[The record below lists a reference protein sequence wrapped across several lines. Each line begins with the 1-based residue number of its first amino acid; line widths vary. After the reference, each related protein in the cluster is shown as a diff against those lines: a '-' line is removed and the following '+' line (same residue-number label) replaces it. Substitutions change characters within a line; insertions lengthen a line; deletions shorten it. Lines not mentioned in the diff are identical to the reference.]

1 MISEFT
7 LIQSIKD
14 AITTMHGHVLCGIGD
29 DCAVL
34 EKDAK
39 TVSLITTDV
48 LVEGIH
54 FDLNYFS
61 FIDLGK
67 KALSVNLS
75 DIAAM
80 AGSPVAAFVTLGIPK
95 PVTESNII
103 DLYTG
108 FSHVAG
114 EFGVAIAGGDLS
126 VSLGPFFVSLTVLGE
141 AAKNAYK
148 LRSAAIVGDGIYV
161 SGNLGSAAVG
171 LALCEKRRKVE
182 NSFVQ
187 AFKNPRPRLYL
198 AKILADFP
206 QVHAAIDLSDGLVQD
221 LSHVMR
227 ASGVAAK
234 LDLSAIPT
242 EPDFVAMCQKLKLDP
257 VATLLSGG
265 EDYQLC
271 FTMDDAVFADL
282 KKRLEERKIKV
293 TRIGDVVGSRRDVA
307 SSGDAMAFVTVFDAN
322 GQEVH
327 LKKNGFDH
335 FA

>member
-1 MISEFT
+1 MISEFS

-14 AITTMHGHVLCGIGD
+14 TITTTNSHVICGIGD
-29 DCAVL
+29 DCAVI
-34 EKDAK
+34 EKDDK

-54 FDLNYFS
+54 FDLKYFS

-95 PVTESNII
+95 HVTESNIA
-103 DLYTG
+103 DLYKG
-108 FSHVAG
+108 FVHVAS
-114 EFGVAIAGGDLS
+114 EFGVTIVGGDIS
-126 VSLGPFFVSLTVLGE
+126 SSPGPFFVNLTVLGE
-141 AAKNAYK
+141 SAKNSYK
-148 LRSAAIVGDGIYV
+148 LRSRALAGDGIYV

-171 LALCEKRRKVE
+171 FALCEKHYNVE
-182 NSFVQ
+182 NGFVQ
-187 AFKNPRPRLYL
+187 AFKNPKPCLYL

-227 ASGVAAK
+227 ASGVAAN
-234 LDLSAIPT
+234 LDLREIPT
-242 EPDFVAMCQKLKLDP
+242 EPDFVETCQKLKLDP
-257 VATLLSGG
+257 IETLLSGG

-271 FTMDDAVFADL
+271 FTMDDAALGDL
-282 KKRLEERKIKV
+282 QKCLEERKIKV
-293 TRIGDVVGSRRDVA
+293 TRIGEVVTAR
-307 SSGDAMAFVTVFDAN
+307 SSELVTVFDSD
-322 GQEVH
+322 G
-327 LKKNGFDH
+327 KKIPIKKKGFDH

>member
-7 LIQSIKD
+7 LIQSITD
-14 AITTMHGHVLCGIGD
+14 TIRTTHGRILCGIGD

-48 LVEGIH
+48 LVESVH
-54 FDLNYFS
+54 FNLKYFS

-80 AGSPVAAFVTLGIPK
+80 AGSPVAAFVTLGIPQH
-95 PVTESNII
+95 VTESNIA

-126 VSLGPFFVSLTVLGE
+126 ASPGPFFVSITVLGE

-148 LRSAAIVGDGIYV
+148 LRSAAVVGDGIYV

-171 LALCEKRRKVE
+171 LAFCEKRRKVE
-182 NSFVQ
+182 NCFIQ

-206 QVHAAIDLSDGLVQD
+206 EVHAVIDLSDGLVQD
-221 LSHVMR
+221 LSHMMR

-234 LDLSAIPT
+234 LDLPAIPT
-242 EPDFVAMCQKLKLDP
+242 EPNFVATCQKLKLDP
-257 VATLLSGG
+257 IETLLSGG

-271 FTMDDAVFADL
+271 FTMADVVFADL
-282 KKRLEERKIKV
+282 KKRLTERKIKV
-293 TRIGDVVGSRRDVA
+293 TRIGDVIDVRRGEV
-307 SSGDAMAFVTVFDAN
+307 SSPANGVTIFDAN
-322 GQEVH
+322 GKEIP
-327 LKKNGFDH
+327 LTKSGFDH

>member
-1 MISEFT
+1 MISEFS
-7 LIQSIKD
+7 LIQSITDTIK
-14 AITTMHGHVLCGIGD
+14 TTHGRVLCGIGD

-39 TVSLITTDV
+39 NVSLITTDV
-48 LVEGIH
+48 LIEGVH

-95 PVTESNII
+95 HVSEANIA

-126 VSLGPFFVSLTVLGE
+126 ASPGPFFVSLTVLGE
-141 AAKNAYK
+141 AAKNTYK
-148 LRSAAIVGDGIYV
+148 LRSTAVVGDGIYV

-171 LALCEKRRKVE
+171 FALCAKRRKVE

-221 LSHVMR
+221 LSHMMK
-227 ASGVAAK
+227 ASSVAAK

-242 EPDFVAMCQKLKLDP
+242 EPDFVATCQKLKLDP
-257 VATLLSGG
+257 VETLLSGG

-271 FTMDDAVFADL
+271 FTMDDAVFVDL

-293 TRIGDVVGSRRDVA
+293 TRIGEVVKSRHIDGTGNP
-307 SSGDAMAFVTVFDAN
+307 SPTWVTVFDAH
-322 GQEVH
+322 GKEIH
-327 LKKNGFDH
+327 LKKGGFDH
-335 FA
+335 FL